1 MNPNRLCEIW
11 DDHHAQLLLIAR
23 SIGNGVAQPVVEDAV
38 QEAFIEL
45 AKQTTEPTDALG
57 WLVRVTRN
65 RILDTIRGETRRQRR
80 EIAHGEQHWFAE
92 PTSTQTMDADQVTR
106 TMETLPE
113 LPRQIIT
120 MHVWGEMTFE
130 SIAGALDISSSSAH
144 RHYHQALNLLATEL
158 REDQHVTR

>member
-11 DDHHAQLLLIAR
+11 DAHHERLLLIAR
-23 SIGNGVAQPVVEDAV
+23 SIGGSVALPALEDAV

-45 AKQTTEPTDALG
+45 AKQTTQPDDLLG

-65 RILDTIRGETRRQRR
+65 RILDTIRAESRRQRR
-80 EIAHGEQHWFAE
+80 EVAHGEQRWFSD
-92 PTSTQTMDADQVTR
+92 PPPSQTLDTDQVTR
-106 TMETLPE
+106 AMESLPE

-130 SIAGALDISSSSAH
+130 NIASVLDISSSSAH
-144 RHYHQALNLLATEL
+144 RHYQHALDLLATQL